1 MHYTSSEAAKTG
13 EPFRTGS
20 RRSGRFGRINP
31 INEEMRT
38 TRRTL
43 RKGTKM
49 KINSKDFRVRPGEK
63 DKLRDRP
70 TIVKPWMARGKFG
83 RSAWRQDWSS
93 DVCSSD
99 LSAERNEDENQF
111 KGFPCAARRK
121 SQAPRSA
128 EDCEALDGA
137 RIITTERGAGAGK
150 TDPPP

>member
-63 DKLRDRP
+63 VKLRDRP
-70 TIVKPWMARGKFG
+70 TIVKPWMARG
-83 RSAWRQDWSS
+83 
-93 DVCSSD
+93 
-99 LSAERNEDENQF
+99 
-111 KGFPCAARRK
+111 
-121 SQAPRSA
+121 
-128 EDCEALDGA
+128 
-137 RIITTERGAGAGK
+137 IITTERGSGRSEEH
-150 TDPPP
+150 TSELQSL